1 MIMWTTCLMVF
12 LSLLIGFDFRRNGL
26 SREETFKFFVS
37 GRDSSG
43 DFVDLAAH
51 KARGAAIGVIESVW
65 LDLWAP

>member
-1 MIMWTTCLMVF
+1 M
-12 LSLLIGFDFRRNGL
+12 
-26 SREETFKFFVS
+26 S